1 MNTNVVIVVLLAA
14 LVAIG
19 GIMLKNQT
27 EDRNEK
33 FTTQKI
39 ESEKKS
45 REKIDNDI
53 KTLGN
58 IIDEA
63 KRNSK

>member
-1 MNTNVVIVVLLAA
+1 MNTNVIVVILLVV

-39 ESEKKS
+39 ENEKKD
-45 REKIDNDI
+45 REKLDKDI
-53 KTLGN
+53 KMLGN
-58 IIDEA
+58 IIDDA